1 MFNVYAPNAEG
12 KTDEEIQSFYDKL
25 EDIVQASRVVPPVL
39 VGEKKETKKKR
50 EGSDPPL
57 NEKRNS
63 F

>member
-25 EDIVQASRVVPPVL
+25 EDIVQASRVPPVL

-50 EGSDPPL
+50 EGSDPP
-57 NEKRNS
+57 
-63 F
+63 